1 MSSLIQFGLDP
12 GLLADQRLLA
22 DTLYIAFAGGK
33 TPDDVYALLGKRGVR
48 YTDTTRRIVE
58 IAWSLWQEA
67 NGVGTQANK
76 VGTAAVTVPVMEI
89 AEP

>member
-1 MSSLIQFGLDP
+1 MTIIQFGLDP

-22 DTLYIAFAGGK
+22 DTLYPAFNAGK

-48 YTDTTRRIVE
+48 YTDTTRRVVE
-58 IAWSLWQEA
+58 IAWSLWQEQRE
-67 NGVGTQANK
+67 V
-76 VGTAAVTVPVMEI
+76 AVAIPVTEM